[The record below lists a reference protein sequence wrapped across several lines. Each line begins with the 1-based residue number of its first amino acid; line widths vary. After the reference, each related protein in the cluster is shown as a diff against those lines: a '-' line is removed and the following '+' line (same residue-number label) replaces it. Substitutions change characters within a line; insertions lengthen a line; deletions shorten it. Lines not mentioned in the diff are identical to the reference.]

1 MNDALWPFT
10 LSAPHPDGDRVV
22 LRPLRRADK
31 SEWEKLGARNRDWIG
46 PWESHPPVPGRPL
59 RFGQL
64 VRHDTRSARAGVM
77 QPFVIERR
85 GRITGRIT
93 LGGITWGAQRS
104 GTAGYWVAREHAGR
118 GLAPLALAVLV
129 DHAFGTLGLH
139 RVEANIR
146 PENTASL
153 RVVEKLGFRD
163 EGVRERLLHVDGQW
177 RDHRIFAV
185 VTEDLAGGSMFKRWS
200 LLGKHQSREHAR
212 DVRGLRGEQGRPGAF
227 GQQTTRM

>member
-1 MNDALWPFT
+1 MTAALWPFT
-10 LSAPHPDGDRVV
+10 LSAPHPQGDRVL

-31 SEWEKLGARNRDWIG
+31 SEWEAVRTRNRDWIG
-46 PWESHPPVPGRPL
+46 PWESHSPVPGRAL

-64 VRHDTRSARAGVM
+64 VRQDTSSARAGVT

-85 GRITGRIT
+85 GRIAGRIT
-93 LGGITWGAQRS
+93 LSGITRGARRC

-118 GLAPLALAVLV
+118 GVAPLALAMLV

-146 PENTASL
+146 PENAASL

-163 EGVRERLLHVDGQW
+163 EGVRERLLYVDGQW

-185 VTEDLAGGSMFKRWS
+185 VAEDLAGGSMFDRWC
-200 LLGKHQSREHAR
+200 LHGGTPGPQAR
-212 DVRGLRGEQGRPGAF
+212 S
-227 GQQTTRM
+227 